1 VRLRNGNWV
10 MVYNDLEQARY
21 SLVAAISDDEGATWK
36 WKRHLDGRPTVQAPS
51 QYHYPSVIQA
61 RDGAIHV
68 TYSYF
73 TPEGKAI
80 KHVRFDEAWVKSGD

>member
-1 VRLRNGNWV
+1 MSRRRRWRVRRCSVARTRWRGAQNGAVTERTRSIRTALR
-10 MVYNDLEQARY
+10 
-21 SLVAAISDDEGATWK
+21 AA
-36 WKRHLDGRPTVQAPS
+36 S

-73 TPEGKAI
+73 TAQGKAI
-80 KHVRFDEAWVKSGD
+80 KHVRFEEAWVKAGD

>member
-1 VRLRNGNWV
+1 
-10 MVYNDLEQARY
+10 VYNDLDSGRY

-36 WKRHLDGRPTVQAPS
+36 WKRHLDGRPTAQINS

-73 TPEGKAI
+73 TPEGKSI
-80 KHVRFDEAWVKSGD
+80 KHVRINEEWVKTGE